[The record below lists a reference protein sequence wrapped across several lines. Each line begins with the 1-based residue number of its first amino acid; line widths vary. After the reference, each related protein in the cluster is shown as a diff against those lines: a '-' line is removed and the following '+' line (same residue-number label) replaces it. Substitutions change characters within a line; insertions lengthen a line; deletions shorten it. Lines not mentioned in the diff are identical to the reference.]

1 MKTPSETT
9 QTICVTTAALQA
21 CHIYLPDLFRGGHW
35 KGPAH
40 YLPAKWNTTLSA
52 WEIQGSQMK
61 WYVPE
66 QMCFKILGTEGQGP
80 DVQD

>member
-1 MKTPSETT
+1 MKTHTETT
-9 QTICVTTAALQA
+9 KTICVTTAALQA

-61 WYVPE
+61 WYVPKH
-66 QMCFKILGTEGQGP
+66 MCYILGGDDAMEI
-80 DVQD
+80 